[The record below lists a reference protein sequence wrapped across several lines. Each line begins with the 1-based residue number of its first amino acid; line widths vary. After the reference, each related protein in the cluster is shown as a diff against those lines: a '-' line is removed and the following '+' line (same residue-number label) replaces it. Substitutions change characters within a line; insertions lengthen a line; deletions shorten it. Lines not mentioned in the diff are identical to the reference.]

1 MITGQGGHTHFRE
14 WRLQMELLLM
24 RAEEIANVTEVFARV
39 TLVTPLGV
47 LGDLE
52 SATLSSYF
60 LNE

>member
-1 MITGQGGHTHFRE
+1 
-14 WRLQMELLLM
+14 MELLM
-24 RAEEIANVTEVFARV
+24 RAGEMANVTDVFARA